1 MTTWRRRRGHRW
13 WAATILLVALAPA
26 CTGGG
31 IHRWHPN
38 WYSRGQDI
46 RLGERWSTQVEEE
59 VTLLRHASLTQLL
72 DGIGQRLLADPPHAA
87 FRNFPYSFKAVDSS
101 EINAFALP
109 GGPIY
114 VNTALIATAESEAQ
128 LAGVIAH
135 EMTHVA
141 ARHAT
146 EMLTTANA
154 TGLLLMVALSVIPV
168 GVPPLGVEGAR
179 LAHVLGLL
187 QYSRSKESEA
197 DTLGAELMWRAGY
210 DPREMAD
217 IFRRFE
223 EERRTEPTVV
233 ERLISS
239 HPVTGD
245 RIDAIEAQSARLGP
259 PPAPATQPPA
269 VVPYGQVQSMF
280 AKD

>member
-1 MTTWRRRRGHRW
+1 M
-13 WAATILLVALAPA
+13 LLALVPA
-26 CTGGG
+26 CTRGG

-46 RLGERWSTQVEEE
+46 RLGERLATQIEDE
-59 VTLLRHASLTQLL
+59 VTLLRHPALTRLL
-72 DGIGQRLLADPPHAA
+72 DGIGQRLLADPPYPE
-87 FRNFPYSFKAVDSS
+87 FRNFPYRFKAVDSS

-114 VNTALIATAESEAQ
+114 VNSGLIETAGSEAQ

-146 EMLTTANA
+146 EMLTTVNA
-154 TGLLLMVALSVIPV
+154 TNLLLIIALSVIPV
-168 GVPPLGVEGAR
+168 AVPPLGLEGAR
-179 LAHVLGLL
+179 LAQLLGFL

-197 DTLGAELMWRAGY
+197 DGVGAELMWRAGY
-210 DPREMAD
+210 DPREMAN

-223 EERRTEPTVV
+223 EEHRAEPTVV
-233 ERLISS
+233 ERLFSS
-239 HPVTGD
+239 HPITEN
-245 RIDAIEAQSARLGP
+245 RIEAIEEQSIRLGP
-259 PPAPATQPPA
+259 PRAVHAEGPA
-269 VVPYGQVQSMF
+269 VVPYGQVQAMF
-280 AKD
+280 TKD